1 VLCILSICLLIF
13 HLSVA
18 ICEICLLYFT
28 YGVCLVLS
36 LKPGVTAIRL
46 INRVDMVL
54 RLQGSCLIDLKPDRC
69 AVLYQIDSYLNL
81 TEDQNYFSIL
91 QFLN

>member
-1 VLCILSICLLIF
+1 VLCILSICLLIL

-36 LKPGVTAIRL
+36 LKPGVTCVLLAAAGRRSRSAGGGHRWL
-46 INRVDMVL
+46 GEVGRVDQRDDNVMDTGGGGV
-54 RLQGSCLIDLKPDRC
+54 GTVATIGF
-69 AVLYQIDSYLNL
+69 
-81 TEDQNYFSIL
+81 T
-91 QFLN
+91 

>member
-1 VLCILSICLLIF
+1 LIL

-36 LKPGVTAIRL
+36 LKPGVTL
-46 INRVDMVL
+46 SQPKVQMVTRTPPIATKSWCCDKKAWHKGQKFGL
-54 RLQGSCLIDLKPDRC
+54 
-69 AVLYQIDSYLNL
+69 VWNL
-81 TEDQNYFSIL
+81 AHVHVNEIL
-91 QFLN
+91 WGG

>member
-1 VLCILSICLLIF
+1 LIL

-36 LKPGVTAIRL
+36 LKPGVTATIQAQY
-46 INRVDMVL
+46 IK
-54 RLQGSCLIDLKPDRC
+54 S
-69 AVLYQIDSYLNL
+69 
-81 TEDQNYFSIL
+81 NYKL
-91 QFLN
+91 V

>member
-36 LKPGVTAIRL
+36 LKPGMTVVEVYGQKSLEIKRVSWYAEIWIPIRCKIEFGPTFQKL
-46 INRVDMVL
+46 ESPEN
-54 RLQGSCLIDLKPDRC
+54 
-69 AVLYQIDSYLNL
+69 
-81 TEDQNYFSIL
+81 
-91 QFLN
+91 

>member
-1 VLCILSICLLIF
+1 VLCILSICLLIL

-36 LKPGVTAIRL
+36 LKPGVTVSYIILDLAFTICL
-46 INRVDMVL
+46 FPDTAKVNRH
-54 RLQGSCLIDLKPDRC
+54 
-69 AVLYQIDSYLNL
+69 
-81 TEDQNYFSIL
+81 
-91 QFLN
+91 

>member
-1 VLCILSICLLIF
+1 VLCILSICLLIL

-36 LKPGVTAIRL
+36 LKPGVTLKNKLIRRSM
-46 INRVDMVL
+46 N
-54 RLQGSCLIDLKPDRC
+54 
-69 AVLYQIDSYLNL
+69 
-81 TEDQNYFSIL
+81 
-91 QFLN
+91 